1 MSHYD
6 RSSQHPMGLVK
17 QTISAQVM
25 LAPNTRPRK
34 WHLTAY
40 FTYSDLPNIPTIE
53 QDPILRKIVV
63 PQGIYLSG
71 KSRSRNSDGGS
82 ANRSTSSP
90 PPSSPQMGSTYYPLY
105 PPPSSPRPDASVPPI
120 LPSIH
125 AAVPDMRYG
134 HSPQSRSNLRRPSE
148 DQRMIH
154 MLNSRHIM

>member
-25 LAPNTRPRK
+25 LAPNTRARK

-53 QDPILRKIVV
+53 QDSVLRKIVV
-63 PQGIYLSG
+63 PQGVYLSG
-71 KSRSRNSDGGS
+71 KSRSRNAEGMTS
-82 ANRSTSSP
+82 RSTSSP
-90 PPSSPQMGSTYYPLY
+90 PPSSPQMGATYYPLY
-105 PPPSSPRPDASVPPI
+105 PSPSSPRPSASIPQI

-125 AAVPDMRYG
+125 SAVPDVRCG
-134 HSPQSRSNLRRPSE
+134 HSPQRVHPVRRPSE
-148 DQRMIH
+148 DQRMIQ
-154 MLNSRHIM
+154 MLNARYM